1 MAGSGTSTTYTSS
14 ADYHDTVLNDY
25 NDNVIVPKSIL
36 IDTADAI
43 RGKRDG
49 STQITV
55 DTDPVSGENYI
66 TSGITP
72 ENFASVISASIGLGW
87 NTFKNLQLWTDTPGG
102 SSYGIMQGY
111 GSYKNIV
118 FLGVAYNKTAT
129 SSSVN
134 YQHGVYFYTPNC
146 WNYTRIFNDSVYL
159 PLYHIDFNGR
169 SGNTYTEFRDIT
181 TNSTPY
187 AYVSATVFTNST
199 SSFPFYNNVSNK
211 TKPFL

>member
-36 IDTADAI
+36 INTADAI
-43 RGKRDG
+43 RELQNG

-87 NTFKNLQLWTDTPGG
+87 NTFKNL
-102 SSYGIMQGY
+102 
-111 GSYKNIV
+111 
-118 FLGVAYNKTAT
+118 
-129 SSSVN
+129 
-134 YQHGVYFYTPNC
+134 
-146 WNYTRIFNDSVYL
+146 
-159 PLYHIDFNGR
+159 
-169 SGNTYTEFRDIT
+169 
-181 TNSTPY
+181 
-187 AYVSATVFTNST
+187 
-199 SSFPFYNNVSNK
+199 
-211 TKPFL
+211 